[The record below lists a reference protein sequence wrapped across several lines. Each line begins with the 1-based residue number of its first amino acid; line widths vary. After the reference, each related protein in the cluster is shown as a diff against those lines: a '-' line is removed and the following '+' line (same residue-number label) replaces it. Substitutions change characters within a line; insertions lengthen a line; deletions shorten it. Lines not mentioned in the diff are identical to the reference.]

1 MLVTRGF
8 ACSHAFPLLAN
19 AGILIIYAIAGP
31 GTALGSHGR
40 RGGGVERRG
49 SIRGYRRS
57 RRPLAIMLRVDGIRW
72 TVIVTHI
79 VSGFHTGP
87 PSLAS
92 RVHHGTIGGGNGG
105 RSRREIVRGGLGLVV
120 RWRRVI
126 NDNNLLGNAIFIK
139 FIPIRILPFTILCRG
154 CPRAYAVL
162 GRSHG
167 RRRGGWRR
175 RNDLGGLSK
184 REGGRRRVES
194 VRISR
199 GSQTSGGSSG
209 RGRI

>member
-1 MLVTRGF
+1 
-8 ACSHAFPLLAN
+8 
-19 AGILIIYAIAGP
+19 
-31 GTALGSHGR
+31 
-40 RGGGVERRG
+40 
-49 SIRGYRRS
+49 
-57 RRPLAIMLRVDGIRW
+57 MLRDRIRW
-72 TVIVTHI
+72 TVIVTDI
-79 VSGFHTGP
+79 VSGFQTGP
-87 PSLAS
+87 SLLAS

-105 RSRREIVRGGLGLVV
+105 RSRREIVRGGLELVV

-126 NDNNLLGNAIFIK
+126 NDNNLLGNTIFVE

-154 CPRAYAVL
+154 YPRAYAVL

-175 RNDLGGLSK
+175 SDFGGLSK

-194 VRISR
+194 VRIR
-199 GSQTSGGSSG
+199 GGGQTSRGSSG